1 MTAGG
6 SEPIEPIIL
15 GPGGTFGMDPL
26 KVPRPTI
33 RPVVPDASGDPG
45 GGFLCAAGG
54 CADPVGPEA
63 PAAPAAEFFAPAQP
77 ETAKPPVPVTD
88 FFPLD
93 TDSEF
98 EAPTV
103 SITPAA
109 PPPVSAEG
117 AVCQLLCA
125 G

>member
-33 RPVVPDASGDPG
+33 RPVVPDAVETP
-45 GGFLCAAGG
+45 AADFF
-54 CADPVGPEA
+54 APQAAVQTPSVPEA

-77 ETAKPPVPVTD
+77 ETASPRPVTD

-98 EAPTV
+98 EAPAV

-109 PPPVSAEG
+109 PPPGQRRGRCLPA
-117 AVCQLLCA
+117 LCA